1 MARLRPLD
9 TDVVDKTATAF
20 EDHVVEVLRR
30 VADTA
35 AERLGGTAAE
45 VHPSAVS
52 ADDLGVIRAR
62 WLAAVDAE
70 VLPALAEVYGQASA
84 LTRAALASAGRAL
97 TAAAGGPQFG
107 PSDLATPD
115 PAAFLADARNRVGRL
130 GDDLWQEA
138 RGQLVE
144 GVQAQEDIGQL
155 ASRVRS
161 AAGLAE
167 ARARVVAR
175 TEVLSANNAASLAQ
189 VRALHDPSVTKEWLA
204 TLDHRTRES
213 HRIAD
218 GQQVPVD
225 ERFTVGG
232 ALLDHP
238 GDPDGPAAEVS
249 SCRCSLAFDVGAE
262 PAEEPAEEPLE
273 PPAGGPGTGRD
284 LTTSVDWDAETS
296 HVVEARTIFE
306 AEDDRD
312 HKFVVIAR
320 KQGFDAPPRVVD
332 AGTMDGLV
340 AEGHQEIFR
349 GVSVQ
354 AAQRLATGDYEG
366 ISGVLGAGYYTST
379 SRAFAE
385 GYANHYV
392 GGEGVVQRMVLD
404 KAARV
409 ISYRH
414 AGKELDTLRDSGSVS
429 EVLAA
434 DEGRWAAAKG
444 YDAMFKK
451 RSDGSTWYVVFN
463 RAALIVEELPMTAAA
478 TAPERAAVPLTA
490 AADVQTGAMVAL
502 VPADADAQRLAVD
515 GGEPVDQLHCTLL
528 YLGEAADIPDD
539 ARTAIVDRL
548 RAAVADVTGAG
559 YDAPVTA
566 DGFAV
571 SLFNPGDV
579 NDREPCI
586 VLGLSGDDLDTVHGM
601 VADSVRE
608 VESEPAGF
616 TVPDQHAPWVP
627 HVTLVYTG
635 DAGVVSTL
643 VDRVGPVTFDRIRV
657 AFAGDNTDIPLG
669 AAHDAPAPEGMPT
682 AGAPAAVAAQTCK
695 GAGLAGGE
703 ETTMATPA
711 PAAPAKKAPAVKAGK
726 KAAPPAAPADQPA
739 DAPVDCPPGWHP
751 DDDGDCQ
758 PDDPNAQG
766 CPDGWVPD
774 DDGDCQP
781 PAEQPKGTAA
791 GSFAAPAPPP
801 GKGAMPTPT
810 PAPDGQNDCPDGQHP
825 DPDTGDCVPDDDAAP
840 AAQVEHF
847 HTVVMEGVSTGMR
860 EFAPSSITWRDP
872 PFAYHWQFK
881 SSAHGGVPETVQV
894 GIVTRAQREGS
905 LVHFW
910 GRLDLNCPEGV
921 DYARRLVDGFAVWS
935 SVSPDESCTNSTIE
949 YLFPEGDGED
959 ADPLAALFGDPEQM
973 IFHDFRVAEI
983 TAVSVPALADADV
996 EPTQEL
1002 IDALAQ
1008 MGVLTAAAVGAH
1020 KTGTSDGTW
1029 DGPAN
1034 EKRLPAPMPVA
1045 TARKAYAWIDD
1056 SKVDGGEVTKDACRF
1071 IHHEVGADGAP
1082 GAANTTACS
1091 TGIGVIHGGRGGT
1104 TIPDADRRAVY
1115 DHLAAHLRA
1124 AGQEPPDFDAG
1135 PIVAAGHIIEIPD
1148 CPPAWWFN
1156 EPVDVTPHG
1165 ALTITDEGRIYG
1177 YLAPDGIAH
1186 RSFPGRRQ
1194 TVPMGRVDY
1203 GRWMGGEAIVAGGG
1217 RVVAGPITME
1227 CGHLPPQAASAS
1239 DVRMQHY
1246 DNACSVVAK
1255 ARVGENRRGVWIA
1268 GALEPGVTAD
1278 QVSRMLAC
1286 RLSGDWAPHPERPG
1300 WREFVAALLVPVPGF
1315 PMARSAPSVRVAEG
1329 ALVAS
1334 AVPVRVVH
1342 RGADTATTADL
1353 RPALE
1358 RVAQTIGRDAASRL
1372 AALRGRVH
1380 R

>member
-1 MARLRPLD
+1 
-9 TDVVDKTATAF
+9 
-20 EDHVVEVLRR
+20 
-30 VADTA
+30 
-35 AERLGGTAAE
+35 
-45 VHPSAVS
+45 
-52 ADDLGVIRAR
+52 
-62 WLAAVDAE
+62 
-70 VLPALAEVYGQASA
+70 
-84 LTRAALASAGRAL
+84 
-97 TAAAGGPQFG
+97 
-107 PSDLATPD
+107 
-115 PAAFLADARNRVGRL
+115 
-130 GDDLWQEA
+130 
-138 RGQLVE
+138 
-144 GVQAQEDIGQL
+144 
-155 ASRVRS
+155 
-161 AAGLAE
+161 
-167 ARARVVAR
+167 
-175 TEVLSANNAASLAQ
+175 
-189 VRALHDPSVTKEWLA
+189 
-204 TLDHRTRES
+204 
-213 HRIAD
+213 
-218 GQQVPVD
+218 
-225 ERFTVGG
+225 
-232 ALLDHP
+232 
-238 GDPDGPAAEVS
+238 
-249 SCRCSLAFDVGAE
+249 
-262 PAEEPAEEPLE
+262 
-273 PPAGGPGTGRD
+273 
-284 LTTSVDWDAETS
+284 
-296 HVVEARTIFE
+296 
-306 AEDDRD
+306 
-312 HKFVVIAR
+312 
-320 KQGFDAPPRVVD
+320 
-332 AGTMDGLV
+332 
-340 AEGHQEIFR
+340 
-349 GVSVQ
+349 
-354 AAQRLATGDYEG
+354 
-366 ISGVLGAGYYTST
+366 
-379 SRAFAE
+379 
-385 GYANHYV
+385 
-392 GGEGVVQRMVLD
+392 VLD

-409 ISYRH
+409 ISYRD
-414 AGKELDTLRDSGSVS
+414 AGKELDALRDSGSVS

-502 VPADADAQRLAVD
+502 VPADADARRLAVD

-548 RAAVADVTGAG
+548 RAAVADVSSAG

-669 AAHDAPAPEGMPT
+669 AARDMPAPEGMPT

-801 GKGAMPTPT
+801 DKGAMPTPM

-825 DPDTGDCVPDDDAAP
+825 DPDTGDCVPDEPATDQPAP
-840 AAQVEHF
+840 AGSPTEHF
-847 HTVVMEGVSTGMR
+847 HAIMHVEGVSTGLR
-860 EFAPSSITWRDP
+860 TFEPGALEWRDP
-872 PFAYHWQFK
+872 PFAFHWQRG
-881 SSAHGGVPETVQV
+881 SSAHNGMPETVQV
-894 GIVTRAQREGS
+894 GNVTRAERQGNV
-905 LVHFW
+905 LHGW
-910 GRLDLNCPEGV
+910 GPIDLGCPEGL
-921 DYARRLVDGFAVWS
+921 DYARRLVEGFSRW
-935 SVSPDESCTNSTIE
+935 VSIGLDESLKEADIE
-949 YLFPEGDGED
+949 YVWPEGDGEEGGD
-959 ADPLAALFGDPEQM
+959 GIEMLFAEPEEM
-973 IFHDFRVAEI
+973 IFHKGRIAEL
-983 TAVSVPALADADV
+983 TAVSIPAQDQAV
-996 EPTQEL
+996 IEPTQAL
-1002 IDALAQ
+1002 LDALAQ

-1045 TARKAYAWIDD
+1045 TARKAYAWVDD
-1056 SKVDGGEVTKDACRF
+1056 TKVDGGEVTKDACRF
-1071 IHHEVGADGAP
+1071 IHHEIGADGTP

-1104 TIPDADRRAVY
+1104 TVPDADRRGIY

-1239 DVRMQHY
+1239 DMRMQHY